1 MIVRLIVH
9 QRKQQELKKRY
20 FIQSLMEKMIIIKRE
35 NLNNKII
42 KGIEKIIVIDIKKI
56 VIVTKKM
63 EVINL

>member
-56 VIVTKKM
+56 VTVTKKM